1 MSRTAILVAILSLLT
16 WAGAVRIL
24 HTKTPIKKS
33 LPRRSALESGLK
45 SYSIGYIDMSADDV
59 TWFDFTPGKQL
70 RMEGIEAFRNF
81 LEPMGKEIPPHKYDL
96 ANPKVQ
102 LYGNTA
108 ILTYHWN
115 ASTPDGQQ
123 IPSWKA
129 TSVYNWKME
138 FSSLALFHCPGRM
151 IAVR

>member
-1 MSRTAILVAILSLLT
+1 MSRTAILVAILSLLVLGGCNT
-16 WAGAVRIL
+16 DTTHQNADKEIIAL
-24 HTKTPIKKS
+24 E
-33 LPRRSALESGLK
+33 RSALDKWSQ
-45 SYSIGYIDMSADDV
+45 SDTHGYIDISADDV

-70 RMEGIEAFRNF
+70 RIEGIEAIRNF
-81 LEPMGKEIPPHKYDL
+81 LEPMGKEIPPHKYAL

-115 ASTPDGQQ
+115 ASTPDGQP

-129 TSVYNWKME
+129 TSVYNWKDGKWSMV
-138 FSSLALFHCPGRM
+138 HCHYS
-151 IAVR
+151 IVQAE

>member
-1 MSRTAILVAILSLLT
+1 MSRTAILLTTLQLLVI
-16 WAGAVRIL
+16 GGCNSN
-24 HTKTPIKKS
+24 TPNKNADEEIIA
-33 LPRRSALESGLK
+33 LERSALEKWSQ
-45 SYSIGYIDMSADDV
+45 SNTRGYVDISADDV

-70 RMEGIEAFRNF
+70 RIDGIEEFRNF
-81 LEPMGKEIPPHKYDL
+81 VEPMGKEIPPHKYAL

-115 ASTPDGQQ
+115 ASTPDGQP

-129 TSVYNWKME
+129 TSVYNWKDGKWSMV
-138 FSSLALFHCPGRM
+138 HCHYS
-151 IAVR
+151 IVQAE